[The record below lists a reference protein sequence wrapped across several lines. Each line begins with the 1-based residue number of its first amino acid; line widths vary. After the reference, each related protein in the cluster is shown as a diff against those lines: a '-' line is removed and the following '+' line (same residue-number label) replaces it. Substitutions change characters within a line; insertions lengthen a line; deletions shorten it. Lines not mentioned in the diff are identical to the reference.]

1 MRRRLRPLLNQPVS
15 IALSVLAAVALATAS
30 TRTVPG
36 GPGQQGSG
44 SAAVDATARITGQ
57 VVAADTGAPIKR
69 TAVSILGGT
78 ARPAAGAPGLSA
90 TIAVGSSG
98 SPPPGMIRRQ
108 VATDEAGR
116 FECAELPAG
125 RYTISVREVGPFLA
139 SVPQFVEVAAG
150 GSASITIRLDRGGS
164 ITGRVL
170 DDEGEPVVR
179 AQVSAGQ
186 RRSIGGVW
194 RLMQVG
200 AGARATTDDLGHFRL
215 YGLPPG
221 EFYVGANY
229 TVPTLGPDLAQAGE
243 QPRYGFAP
251 TFYPSAAGIEG
262 ARKVSVRLGQETGG
276 IDLTLAR
283 AKLGSVSGRV
293 TDAAGAPL
301 TDRQVGI
308 MLMPRRDTMGGIVPG
323 GPRWREDGTFVIS
336 NVPPGRYLA
345 AANVLR
351 QTSSSDPADAGFE
364 QVTVDG
370 DDVIIQV
377 QTNSGAT
384 VAGRLVIEGA
394 KPIQRLSA
402 AGTAGLARASITAR
416 VVDAD
421 FYVPSSFRG
430 PVNVGEDLTFALRG
444 LRGRVVPSA
453 FVPGAV
459 LKSVARG
466 GTDITANG
474 LWLKGTESID
484 DVTITVTTDIGA
496 IEGRVMAAD
505 GGAADAWIVVFPEDS
520 SKLFPGSPFV
530 GVLRTRRTAAPERAM
545 PSAPTP
551 GQLPGRTGVSL
562 QAGGFLTQ
570 PLLPG
575 RYAVAT
581 VPVADTP
588 SGEAGSL
595 PPTDPESLAKL
606 RQSATIV
613 SVAAGETATLQLTTR
628 K

>member
-1 MRRRLRPLLNQPVS
+1 MHRRLRPLLNQPAS

-44 SAAVDATARITGQ
+44 SAAVGATARIGGQ

-78 ARPAAGAPGLSA
+78 PRPAAGAPGLSA
-90 TIAVGSSG
+90 TIAAG

-139 SVPQFVEVAAG
+139 SAPQFVEVAAG
-150 GSASITIRLDRGGS
+150 GSASITFRLDRGGS

-179 AQVSAGQ
+179 AHVSAGQ

-215 YGLPPG
+215 YGLPTG
-221 EFYVGANY
+221 EFYVSASY
-229 TVPTLGPDLAQAGE
+229 TVPTLGPDPAQAGE

-262 ARKVSVRLGQETGG
+262 ARKVGVRLGQETGG
-276 IDLTLAR
+276 IDLTLVR
-283 AKLGSVSGRV
+283 ATLGSVSGRV

-301 TDRQVGI
+301 TDRQVGV
-308 MLMPRRDTMGGIVPG
+308 MLMARRDTMGGVVPG
-323 GPRWREDGTFVIS
+323 GQRWREDGTFAIS
-336 NVPPGRYLA
+336 NVPPGRYLV

-351 QTSSSDPADAGFE
+351 QAPSSDPADAGFE

-370 DDVIIQV
+370 DDVTIQV

-394 KPIQRLSA
+394 KPIQGPSA
-402 AGTAGLARASITAR
+402 AGTTGPARASITAR

-430 PVNVGEDLTFALRG
+430 PVTVGEDFTFVLRG

-474 LWLKGTESID
+474 LWLKGTESVD

-505 GGAADAWIVVFPEDS
+505 GGAADAWIVVSPEDS
-520 SKLFPGSPFV
+520 SRRFPGSPFV

-595 PPTDPESLAKL
+595 PPTDPESLARL

-613 SVAAGETATLQLTTR
+613 SVAAGETATVHLQL
-628 K
+628 KK